1 MNSEGYT
8 VAVIGATT
16 ILGREVRS
24 VLIERRFPL
33 GAWRLADS
41 DDRFGDEDVEAPLES
56 TEQLSLHGVDLV
68 FLCSDEPA
76 AIDAARQAVE
86 SNGIVLDLVQA
97 FSDQPEA
104 LFVVPEVNADAVAAY
119 ANRGV
124 LTSPVAGAAAL
135 AIVLKP
141 LDQVAQLRRVVV
153 SGYEAAASAGWDGV
167 EELAEQTRALL
178 SGQSVEP
185 AVFPQRMAFNLI
197 PCVGDFL
204 TAGKALGE
212 WRIESQ
218 TRRLLELPDLP
229 ISVTSVRVPTF
240 HGLGLSVNV
249 ETEVPLDAAAAR
261 EVLRVAPGILLS
273 EEESS
278 SPYPTLVDALEID
291 ATCVGRV
298 RDDPTVPCGL
308 NLWVTIDGSRK
319 GGAVNA
325 VQIAELVARDY
336 L

>member
-16 ILGREVRS
+16 ILGRELRCALV
-24 VLIERRFPL
+24 ERRFPAA
-33 GAWRLADS
+33 AWRLADS
-41 DDRFGDEDVEAPLES
+41 EDRFGEEDAEAPLES
-56 TEQLSLHGVDLV
+56 TEQLHLHGVDLV

-76 AIDAARQAVE
+76 AVDVARQAVE
-86 SNGIVLDLVQA
+86 SNSVVLDLVQA
-97 FSDQPEA
+97 FSDQPEVPV
-104 LFVVPEVNADAVAAY
+104 VVPEVNADVVAEY
-119 ANRGV
+119 VNRGV

-141 LDQVAQLRRVVV
+141 LDRAAQLRRVIV
-153 SGYEAAASAGWDGV
+153 SGYEGAASSGWEGI
-167 EELAEQTRALL
+167 EELAEQTRALM

-185 AVFPQRMAFNLI
+185 AVFPQRIAFNLI
-197 PCVGDFL
+197 PRVGDFL
-204 TAGKALGE
+204 TAGKTLGE

-218 TRRLLELPDLP
+218 TRRLLGLPDLP

-240 HGLGLSVNV
+240 HGLGYTVNV
-249 ETEVPLDAAAAR
+249 ETEAPLDAAAAR
-261 EVLRVAPGILLS
+261 EVLRGAPGIVLS

-278 SPYPTLVDALEID
+278 PRYPTLVDALEID

-298 RDDPTVPCGL
+298 RDDPTAPCGL

-325 VQIAELVARDY
+325 VQIAELVIRDY